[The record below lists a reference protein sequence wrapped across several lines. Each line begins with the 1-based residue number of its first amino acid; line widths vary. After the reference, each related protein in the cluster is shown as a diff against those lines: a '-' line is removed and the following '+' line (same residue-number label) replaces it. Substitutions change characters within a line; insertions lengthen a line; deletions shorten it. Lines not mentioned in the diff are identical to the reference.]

1 VIGKGDTC
9 VNVRTGN
16 TQELSQMTISKSYP
30 CFTPEEYLEIEES
43 STIKHEYI
51 QGHIYAMAGASKA
64 HVILTGNLV
73 TLLNN
78 HLRGTGCIVYSTDM
92 KVRIEVANTFY
103 YPDVTVTCD
112 ERDRTSSEDFIR
124 YPRLIIEV
132 LSRKTESFDRG
143 DKFADYKTIETLEEY
158 ILVNQYQMS
167 VERFQRNA
175 EGLWVPFAYRE
186 SDEVSFANVNFHQ
199 PIAELYENVALLT

>member
-1 VIGKGDTC
+1 M
-9 VNVRTGN
+9 NENTGN
-16 TQELSQMTISKSYP
+16 TKELSQMTISNSYP
-30 CFTPEEYLEIEES
+30 HFTPEEYLEIEES

-51 QGHIYAMAGASKA
+51 QGHIYAMVGASKA

-92 KVRIEVANTFY
+92 KIRIEAANTFY
-103 YPDVTVTCD
+103 YPDVAVTCD
-112 ERDRTSSEDFIR
+112 ERDRTSSENFIR

-132 LSRKTESFDRG
+132 LSRKTEAFDRG
-143 DKFADYKTIETLEEY
+143 DKFADYKTLETLEEY

-167 VERFQRNA
+167 LERFQRNA
-175 EGLWVPFAYRE
+175 EGFWVPFAYRE
-186 SDEVSFANVNFHQ
+186 SDDVSFASVNFHNA
-199 PIAELYENVALLT
+199 IAELYENVALLT

>member
-1 VIGKGDTC
+1 
-9 VNVRTGN
+9 
-16 TQELSQMTISKSYP
+16 MTISKSYP
-30 CFTPEEYLEIEES
+30 CFTPEEYLEIEET

-112 ERDRTSSEDFIR
+112 ERDRTSSEDLIR

-143 DKFADYKTIETLEEY
+143 DKFADYKTLETLEEY

-186 SDEVSFANVNFHQ
+186 SDEVSFASVNFHQ
-199 PIAELYENVALLT
+199 AIAELYENVALLT

>member
-1 VIGKGDTC
+1 
-9 VNVRTGN
+9 
-16 TQELSQMTISKSYP
+16 MTITKNYP
-30 CFTPEEYLEIEES
+30 YFTPEEYLGIEES

-92 KVRIEVANTFY
+92 KVRIEAANTFY
-103 YPDVTVTCD
+103 YPDVAVTCD
-112 ERDRTSSEDFIR
+112 ERDRTSSKDFIR

-132 LSRKTESFDRG
+132 LSRKTEAFDRG
-143 DKFADYKTIETLEEY
+143 DKFADYKTLEALEEY
-158 ILVNQYQMS
+158 ILVDQYQMS
-167 VERFQRNA
+167 VERFHRNA

-186 SDEVSFANVNFHQ
+186 SDEVLFGSVNFHNA
-199 PIAELYENVALLT
+199 IADLYENVALLT

>member
-1 VIGKGDTC
+1 MKV
-9 VNVRTGN
+9 GN
-16 TQELSQMTISKSYP
+16 SKELSQMTINKNYP
-30 CFTPEEYLEIEES
+30 YFTPEEYLEIEET

-92 KVRIEVANTFY
+92 KVRIEPANMFY
-103 YPDVTVTCD
+103 YPDVAVTCD

-132 LSRKTESFDRG
+132 LSRKTEAFDRG
-143 DKFADYKTIETLEEY
+143 DKFADYKTLETLEEY
-158 ILVNQYQMS
+158 VLVNQYQMT

-175 EGLWVPFAYRE
+175 EGFWVPFAYRE
-186 SDEVSFANVNFHQ
+186 GDEVLFASVNFHNAL
-199 PIAELYENVALLT
+199 AELYENVALLT